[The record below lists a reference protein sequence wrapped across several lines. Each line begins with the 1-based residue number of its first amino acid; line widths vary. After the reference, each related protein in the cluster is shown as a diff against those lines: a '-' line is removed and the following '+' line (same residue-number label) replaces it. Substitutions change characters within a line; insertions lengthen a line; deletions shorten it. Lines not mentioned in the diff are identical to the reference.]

1 MKLTKQECIKHFDNF
16 LLILFNELD
25 THNIEGLT
33 SKEQDKILDK
43 LQDSCACFEQLIDE
57 YFNNSL
63 AGQVD
68 KLKKDLDI
76 TCKLHDDLLEN
87 YNNQKKRMKQLEQE
101 NGKLKKQVH
110 SYYMAMVTGKGE

>member
-1 MKLTKQECIKHFDNF
+1 MKLTKEECLEALENVKYWAMRELGINF
-16 LLILFNELD
+16 IIL
-25 THNIEGLT
+25 
-33 SKEQDKILDK
+33 
-43 LQDSCACFEQLIDE
+43 EQLIDE
-57 YFNNSL
+57 HFNNSL

-76 TCKLHDDLLEN
+76 TCKLHDELLEN
-87 YNNQKKRMKQLEQE
+87 YNKQKKRMKQLEQE